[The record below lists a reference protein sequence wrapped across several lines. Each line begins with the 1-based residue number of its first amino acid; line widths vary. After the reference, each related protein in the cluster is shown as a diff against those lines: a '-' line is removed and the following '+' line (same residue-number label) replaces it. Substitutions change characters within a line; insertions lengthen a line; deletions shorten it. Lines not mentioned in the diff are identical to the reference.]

1 MLDRRQCRSVF
12 ERRFS
17 VTRMATDYVRLY
29 QELMEQTSGLA
40 AVAGGA

>member
-1 MLDRRQCRSVF
+1 MLDRRVCRAVF

-17 VTRMATDYVRLY
+17 VTRMATDYVQLY